1 MAARTKET
9 PYRVVTK
16 DAPHESFG
24 KLEVE
29 FIPIRRFKE
38 VKRNARTH
46 SKKQIEQIV
55 SSIRRFGWTCPLLVD
70 EHGNIIAGHG
80 RLQAAIRL
88 GLAKVPAIVIA
99 GLSDTEKRALALADN
114 KIAAN
119 AGWDRAILATELS
132 ELSALLPECGL
143 KLDITGFE
151 PAEVDSLLGDHIDP
165 ERDPVDEPPPVAAV
179 AVSRIGD
186 LWQLCR
192 HRLLCGDAR
201 TAADYDI
208 LMRGKLAAA
217 VSGDPPFN
225 VRLSSIGGRG
235 KIKHREFV
243 AGSGE
248 LSSDAFTAFLRKC
261 FRLAAQHSVEGSLHY
276 FFMDWRHLR
285 EILDAGNAVYG
296 NLRNLIVWSKTNAG
310 QGSLYRSQH
319 ELIFLFRNGDAQHL
333 NNIELGK
340 HGRNRTNIW
349 SYAGVNTFRAGRLD
363 ELSVHPTVKPV
374 ALIADAM
381 RDCTRRDDIVL
392 DPFMGSGTTIVAAER
407 VGRRCYGLELD
418 PHYVDVAIR
427 RWQFFT
433 KCDAVLQSTGQTFDE
448 VAASRMPRVR
458 LRSRK

>member
-1 MAARTKET
+1 MAARTNEA

-119 AGWDRAILATELS
+119 SGWDRAILAAELGELS
-132 ELSALLPECGL
+132 GLLPECGL
-143 KLDITGFE
+143 TLDITGFE

-165 ERDPVDEPPPVAAV
+165 ERDPVDEPPAIATDPV
-179 AVSRIGD
+179 SGIGD
-186 LWQLCR
+186 LWRLGR

-201 TAADYDI
+201 KAADYDL
-208 LMRGKLAAA
+208 LMDRARAAM
-217 VSGDPPFN
+217 VFGDPPFN
-225 VRLSSIGGRG
+225 VFVASIGGRG

-243 AGSGE
+243 TGSGE
-248 LSSDAFTAFLRKC
+248 LSPEAFTAFLLRC
-261 FRLAAQHSVEGSLHY
+261 FSLAARHSVEGSLHY

-285 EILDAGNAVYG
+285 EVLDAGEAVYG
-296 NLRNLIVWSKTNAG
+296 NLRNLVVWSKTNAG

-319 ELIFLFRNGDAQHL
+319 ELVFLFRNGDVPHL
-333 NNIELGK
+333 NNIELGR
-340 HGRNRTNIW
+340 HGRNRSNIW
-349 SYAGVNTFRAGRLD
+349 TYAGVNTFRAGRLD
-363 ELSVHPTVKPV
+363 DLSVHPTVKPV

-381 RDCTRRDDIVL
+381 RDCTRRGDVVL
-392 DPFMGSGTTIVAAER
+392 DPFIGSGSTILAAER
-407 VGRRCYGLELD
+407 VGRRAFGLELD
-418 PHYVDVAIR
+418 PLYVDVAVR
-427 RWQFFT
+427 RWQTFT
-433 KCDAVLQSTGQTFDE
+433 KRDAVLQNTGQTFDE
-448 VAASRMPRVR
+448 VAVARMPRVR
-458 LRSRK
+458 LRGRK